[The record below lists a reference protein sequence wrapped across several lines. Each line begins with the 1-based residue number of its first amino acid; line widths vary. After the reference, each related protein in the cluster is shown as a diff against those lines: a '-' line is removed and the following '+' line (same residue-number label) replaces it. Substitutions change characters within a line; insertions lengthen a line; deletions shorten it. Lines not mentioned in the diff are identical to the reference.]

1 MKSQPLSQL
10 NIYVI
15 DDDPIFMK
23 IMTQFMEG
31 VKVKIQAKI
40 PFVFYYFD
48 NTADFFD
55 RADENEAGIVVLDYR
70 LENDDDAEI
79 SGLEILE
86 EVKAFNSKLR
96 VISYTGDT
104 SAVLKNKLLFGG
116 ADHFL
121 QKGAKSLKEFEKVLV
136 DEIKMLTKQ

>member
-1 MKSQPLSQL
+1 MKSKPLSEL

-23 IMTQFMEG
+23 IMTQFLEG
-31 VKVKIQAKI
+31 VKVKIQAQI
-40 PFVFYYFD
+40 PFVFFYLD

-55 RADENEAGIVVLDYR
+55 RAKSNEPGIVVLDYR
-70 LENDDDAEI
+70 LENDDDAEV

-86 EVKAFNSKLR
+86 EVKAFNNQLR
-96 VISYTGDT
+96 VISYTGDAST
-104 SAVLKNKLLFGG
+104 VLKNKLLFGG

-121 QKGAKSLKEFEKVLV
+121 QKGAKSLKEFEKVLI
-136 DEIKMLTKQ
+136 DEITALTK